1 MTQTWRQV
9 LRPQTQVSPVH
20 WSPVVSPSAR
30 PWSGL
35 VWGESGEEMVWILEL
50 ASGKCW
56 LGWRSLSD
64 RPAEG
69 WRGPERTLH
78 SPLKRSSPTSVLLRA
93 GLNFLIEAN

>member
-1 MTQTWRQV
+1 M

-20 WSPVVSPSAR
+20 WSPVISPPAR

-35 VWGESGEEMVWILEL
+35 VREWGGDGMNLGTGQWEVL
-50 ASGKCW
+50 AGV
-56 LGWRSLSD
+56 RSLSD

-69 WRGPERTLH
+69 WRGPERTVH